1 MSCKW
6 GQSYVLLPWSSA
18 RFILSHWTN
27 LVILVI
33 AGLFG
38 HNSKASWRSRYVPGQ
53 SLTIWI
59 PVSSASPQKRHVES
73 AIILRFVMCL
83 FSWQWPVIIP
93 TTSLRVVRL
102 RVEVNLLFWY
112 VTELRKDF
120 VWLYCCQDFQIS
132 SHLRVKISRMC
143 SLKKDFDIG
152 RSGSGA
158 LQFILLPYLAS
169 ASASS
174 FPVLCECPFIQET
187 VRLYFWLVQESCWI
201 RVCLVLP
208 MQPCYLSK

>member
-18 RFILSHWTN
+18 RFILLHWTN

-38 HNSKASWRSRYVPGQ
+38 HNSKASWHSRYVPGQ
-53 SLTIWI
+53 SISIWI
-59 PVSSASPQKRHVES
+59 PVSLASPQKRHVES

-93 TTSLRVVRL
+93 TTFLRVVRL

-120 VWLYCCQDFQIS
+120 VWLHCIVAKTSMFIPFTGENITNVLSKKGFWYRQERFRCIAVYFITVFGKCICQFIS
-132 SHLRVKISRMC
+132 SVVWV
-143 SLKKDFDIG
+143 
-152 RSGSGA
+152 
-158 LQFILLPYLAS
+158 
-169 ASASS
+169 S
-174 FPVLCECPFIQET
+174 FYPGNG
-187 VRLYFWLVQESCWI
+187 
-201 RVCLVLP
+201 
-208 MQPCYLSK
+208 